1 MLPHDS
7 LALCKHN
14 VHVWR
19 KRLAWGEGTFYPALV
34 PMTLG
39 LTFDSY
45 TYHILTVTS
54 LSFCGSYHPTPALLS
69 QKSWTSVTYQGQNR
83 QEGSALL

>member
-1 MLPHDS
+1 MTLWHYVNTMSVFGGKDW
-7 LALCKHN
+7 L
-14 VHVWR
+14 
-19 KRLAWGEGTFYPALV
+19 WGEGTFYPVSV
-34 PMTLG
+34 PMALG

-45 TYHILTVTS
+45 TYHILSVTS